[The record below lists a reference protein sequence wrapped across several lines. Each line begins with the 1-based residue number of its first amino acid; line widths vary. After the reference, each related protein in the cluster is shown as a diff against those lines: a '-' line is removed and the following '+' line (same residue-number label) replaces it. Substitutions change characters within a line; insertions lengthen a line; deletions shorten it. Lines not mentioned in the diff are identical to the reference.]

1 MNSKYYQEHQRT
13 CNILIKFIYLMVS
26 KLFYLLMDGKH
37 LINCLRYDRSKV
49 KILLGKTVTN
59 VNLKTLTILT
69 KRLILDA

>member
-1 MNSKYYQEHQRT
+1 
-13 CNILIKFIYLMVS
+13 MVS
-26 KLFYLLMDGKH
+26 KLFYLLMDGKQ